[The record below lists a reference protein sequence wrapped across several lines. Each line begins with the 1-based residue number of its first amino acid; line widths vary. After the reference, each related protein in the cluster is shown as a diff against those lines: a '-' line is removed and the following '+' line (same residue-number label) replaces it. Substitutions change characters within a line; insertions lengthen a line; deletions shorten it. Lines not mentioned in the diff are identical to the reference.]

1 MVLPVIRKAFRS
13 SIHHQ
18 WKRIERR
25 NLMSAPFFSSLPSS
39 YSTSPSYYNNK
50 ERNDVSISRC
60 NIQKLRKVSSPSAIS
75 VRLFQ
80 NEASFHCVAD
90 ETLETI
96 QDELDCLFE
105 DNLPQSADF
114 PEINYAAGVLT
125 MILTPHGAWVMN
137 KQTPNRQIWWSSPI
151 SGPRRYE
158 WDEEEEVWVNTKYAD
173 AVLHFDGMNDEDRQS
188 FEGDIT
194 LGDVIK
200 KEIKQ
205 LYSLTIPELD
215 I

>member
-1 MVLPVIRKAFRS
+1 
-13 SIHHQ
+13 
-18 WKRIERR
+18 
-25 NLMSAPFFSSLPSS
+25 
-39 YSTSPSYYNNK
+39 
-50 ERNDVSISRC
+50 
-60 NIQKLRKVSSPSAIS
+60 
-75 VRLFQ
+75 
-80 NEASFHCVAD
+80 
-90 ETLETI
+90 
-96 QDELDCLFE
+96 
-105 DNLPQSADF
+105 
-114 PEINYAAGVLT
+114 